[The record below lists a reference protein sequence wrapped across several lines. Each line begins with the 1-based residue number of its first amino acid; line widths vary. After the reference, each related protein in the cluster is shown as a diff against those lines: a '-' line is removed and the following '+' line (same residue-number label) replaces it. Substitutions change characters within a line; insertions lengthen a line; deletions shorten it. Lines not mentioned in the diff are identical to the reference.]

1 MSESKSIKSG
11 VYIIRCTVNGRVYV
25 GSSIDMKRR
34 EWQHRRDLAL
44 GKHLSHHL
52 QRAWNKYGTD
62 AFEWSV
68 LENVEING
76 LTTEEARSLLLGREQ
91 HHIEAFDSARRGFK
105 TLPKAGS
112 PLGVKASPETRAKIS
127 AALRGKPKS
136 PEARAKCG
144 AFWRGKKQSPEHR
157 AKNATGNRGRKRS
170 AETRAEIGAAHQGQK
185 RGPMSEEWKSKIGAA
200 SRGHTVSDESRA
212 KNAAAL
218 RGRTRSPEHCANI
231 AAAKRGKK
239 QSLEV
244 VAKRV
249 NANRGQKRSEEVR
262 AKMSAAQRE
271 AWQRRK
277 KARGKLVQGWLFDAL
292 VERA

>member
-11 VYIIRCTVNGRVYV
+11 VYIIRCTVNGRVCV

-91 HHIEAFDSARRGFK
+91 HHIEAFYSARRGFN

-136 PEARAKCG
+136 PEARAKERDENN
-144 AFWRGKKQSPEHR
+144 FRIFREYDIKSLDWS
-157 AKNATGNRGRKRS
+157 ATRGR
-170 AETRAEIGAAHQGQK
+170 
-185 RGPMSEEWKSKIGAA
+185 
-200 SRGHTVSDESRA
+200 
-212 KNAAAL
+212 
-218 RGRTRSPEHCANI
+218 
-231 AAAKRGKK
+231 
-239 QSLEV
+239 
-244 VAKRV
+244 
-249 NANRGQKRSEEVR
+249 
-262 AKMSAAQRE
+262 SAAWTPMHRE
-271 AWQRRK
+271 SN
-277 KARGKLVQGWLFDAL
+277 G
-292 VERA
+292 